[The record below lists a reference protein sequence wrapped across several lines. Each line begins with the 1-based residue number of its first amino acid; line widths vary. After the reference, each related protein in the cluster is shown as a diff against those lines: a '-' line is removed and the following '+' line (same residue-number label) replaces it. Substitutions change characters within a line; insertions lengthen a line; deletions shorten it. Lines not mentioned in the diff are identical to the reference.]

1 MDPSAPRLDCTGTTP
16 ATGYHHFHDDLSL
29 NFQCNRWVQWI
40 GPSAIAEVAD
50 LAARCDTYPEWIDG
64 FLGLANAARQSDR
77 QLAAAY
83 YDRAAEFFM
92 RPDDPRRPAAR
103 SRFAQTMRTMYD
115 VVRDEVP
122 YTGSTLPAIDL
133 RPQAESGSI
142 VVVFGGFDSYIEEF
156 LPMLATMV
164 DAGHRVIA
172 FEGPGQGAALEER
185 GLPMIAEWE
194 RPVAA
199 VLDHYRL
206 TDVTVVGESLGGGL
220 VIRAAAF
227 EPRIS
232 RVVSM
237 DILDDEF
244 EVIARQI
251 GRGVPPVLRVL
262 LALRAKGI
270 VNAVA
275 RRAIARKP
283 VAAWGLQQGM
293 HITGT
298 PTAYDF
304 LRSTTRF
311 NTRRISGLVTAD
323 VLLLAGADDHYVPLK
338 QLRRQAANLTRAR
351 SVTTRTF
358 TAAERAGNHCQV
370 GNIGAAVRV
379 IQGWLEVSNLSRIA
393 EKTDAAGEFA
403 DHA

>member
-16 ATGYHHFHDDLSL
+16 AVGYHHFHDDVSL

-40 GPSAIAEVAD
+40 GASAIAEVTEV
-50 LAARCDTYPEWIDG
+50 AARCDTYPEWIDG
-64 FLGLANAARQSDR
+64 FLGLAVTARESGR
-77 QLAAAY
+77 PVASAY

-92 RPDDPRRPAAR
+92 RPDDPRRPGAR
-103 SRFAQTMRTMYD
+103 TRFVQTMRALYD
-115 VVRDEVP
+115 VTPDNVP
-122 YTGSTLPAIDL
+122 YAGSALPAFDF
-133 RPQAESGSI
+133 RPATETGNTI
-142 VVVFGGFDSYIEEF
+142 VIFGGFDSYIEEF
-156 LPMLATMV
+156 LPMLATMM

-172 FEGPGQGAALEER
+172 FEGPGQGSALEDR
-185 GLPMIAEWE
+185 GLSMIPEWE
-194 RPVAA
+194 KPVSAM
-199 VLDHYRL
+199 LDHYQL
-206 TDVTVVGESLGGGL
+206 SDVTAVGESLGGGL

-227 EPRIS
+227 EPRIT

-244 EVIARQI
+244 EVLARQI
-251 GRGVPPVLRVL
+251 GRGVAPALRVL
-262 LALRAKGI
+262 LAMRAKGI

-275 RRAIARKP
+275 RLAIARKP

-298 PTAYDF
+298 RTAYDF
-304 LRSTTRF
+304 MRSTTRF
-311 NTRRISGLVTAD
+311 NTRRFSRQVSGD

-338 QLRRQAANLTRAR
+338 QLARQAANLVGAR

-358 TAAERAGNHCQV
+358 TAAEQASNHCQV

-379 IQGWLEVSNLSRIA
+379 IQAWLEVSALGRMA
-393 EKTDAAGEFA
+393 EKADAPARA
-403 DHA
+403 MRV

>member
-16 ATGYHHFHDDLSL
+16 AIGYHHFHDDPSL
-29 NFQCNRWVQWI
+29 NFQCNRWIQWI
-40 GPSAIAEVAD
+40 GPSAIAEVTE
-50 LAARCDTYPEWIDG
+50 LAARCHTYPEWIDG
-64 FLGLANAARQSDR
+64 FLGLAETARQADR
-77 QLAAAY
+77 RLASAY

-103 SRFAQTMRTMYD
+103 KRFVQTMRTLYD
-115 VVRDEVP
+115 IVPDAVP
-122 YTGSTLPAIDL
+122 YAGSALPAIDL
-133 RPQAESGSI
+133 RPQAESAGTI
-142 VVVFGGFDSYIEEF
+142 VVFGGFDSYVEEF

-172 FEGPGQGAALEER
+172 FEGPGQGGALEDH
-185 GLPMIAEWE
+185 GLSMIAEWE

-206 TDVTVVGESLGGGL
+206 TDVTAVGESLGGGL

-244 EVIARQI
+244 EVVARQI
-251 GRGVPPVLRVL
+251 GRGVAPALRML
-262 LALRAKGI
+262 LAVRAKGI

-275 RRAIARKP
+275 RRAIAGKP
-283 VAAWGLQQGM
+283 VATWGLQQGM
-293 HITGT
+293 HVTGT
-298 PTAYDF
+298 RTAYDF

-311 NTRRISGLVTAD
+311 NTRRVSQFVTAD
-323 VLLLAGADDHYVPLK
+323 VLLLAGVDDHYVPLK
-338 QLRRQAANLTRAR
+338 QLRRQAANLVRAR

-358 TAAERAGNHCQV
+358 TAAEEASNHCQV

-379 IQGWLEVSNLSRIA
+379 IQGWLELSTIGRMTEEAHAIN
-393 EKTDAAGEFA
+393 EFA
-403 DHA
+403 RRS